1 VGERQNRPLKQLVT
15 KNQTQKTKFMKIL
28 SKRTM
33 VLLFVTALL
42 ATVSIGCNT
51 ANGFGK
57 DMSAAGQ
64 GIQNGTK

>member
-1 VGERQNRPLKQLVT
+1 MT
-15 KNQTQKTKFMKIL
+15 AL
-28 SKRTM
+28 SKRII

-42 ATVSIGCNT
+42 ATASIGCNT